1 MAKSK
6 STKGPAKAAEA
17 APAARNKPAALTRPA
32 APQVVRAEVP
42 AAAPRATEAQ
52 FLDHLKKVNDVFYDQ
67 IRIADQKAAYIFT
80 FMLAFLVSS
89 AEGRGVFKLQ
99 RYMSDDFVIILLS
112 AVLALAVLASLVS
125 AILVV
130 LPRHR
135 ETSTSLYWGGWN
147 NHRAVLMKA
156 REEGDAAYLFDQYA
170 GNIDNLSAIN
180 RSKYRFVA
188 FAFRGLLVA
197 VVAYV
202 LLLGY
207 GTGATLAPSV

>member
-1 MAKSK
+1 MAKATTVRK
-6 STKGPAKAAEA
+6 RITPKAPAEA
-17 APAARNKPAALTRPA
+17 PVEPIK
-32 APQVVRAEVP
+32 VAET
-42 AAAPRATEAQ
+42 PRATEAQ

-99 RYMSDDFVIILLS
+99 RYQSGEPVIIILS
-112 AVLALAVLASLVS
+112 ALLGAAVLFSLVS

-135 ETSTSLYWGGWN
+135 ETSTSLYWGGWA
-147 NHRAVLMKA
+147 NHRDVLMKA
-156 REEGDAAYLFDQYA
+156 REDGDARYLFEQYA
-170 GNIDNLSAIN
+170 GNVDNLSAIN
-180 RSKYRFVA
+180 RGKYRFVA
-188 FAFRGLLVA
+188 LAFRGLLVA

-207 GTGATLAPSV
+207 GTGATLVPGA